1 MSCYVARDCAS
12 LNTSYLTPRRCK
24 QGRQALGTSAN
35 ENGIKLSPSGVRGRG
50 SERWEMKIL
59 KMEVLMT
66 TTEGDLTLPR
76 AEWTRDVVGKIAI

>member
-1 MSCYVARDCAS
+1 MSCYVARVTEPVS
-12 LNTSYLTPRRCK
+12 TRHISRRCK
-24 QGRQALGTSAN
+24 QGRPALGTSAN

-66 TTEGDLTLPR
+66 TVGDSTLPR
-76 AEWTRDVVGKIAI
+76 AEWTRHVVGKIAI

>member
-1 MSCYVARDCAS
+1 MSRVTEPVSTRHIS
-12 LNTSYLTPRRCK
+12 RRCK
-24 QGRQALGTSAN
+24 QGWTALGTSAN

-66 TTEGDLTLPR
+66 AVGDLALPR
-76 AEWTRDVVGKIAI
+76 AEWTRHAVGKIAI